1 MVDQINTF
9 SDLQARA
16 GVILARLNAAPAVAI
31 AAATNPLLA
40 VEHLGYEFNPDTRTG
55 IGDRIRL
62 GPTAAEKLAELRTTI
77 ARLVDRQ
84 VDPDDGPTVRRL
96 LTDLGVLPACPDGDE
111 PDTDPPRWQPGGA
124 GPDPLE
130 PLRDRHPVMEPLL
143 EYRRVSARRP
153 RFAPPRAFAA
163 ILSGAVTTPL
173 TAVTGRLQS
182 PAPEP
187 EPDTHPR

>member
-1 MVDQINTF
+1 MADQIDTF

-16 GVILARLNAAPAVAI
+16 GAILARLSAAPTLAI

-40 VEHLGYEFNPDTRTG
+40 VEHLGYQFNPDTRAG

-62 GPTAAEKLAELRTTI
+62 GPTAAKKLADLRTTI

-84 VDPDDGPTVRRL
+84 VDPDDGPAVRRL
-96 LTDLGVLPACPDGDE
+96 LTDLGVLPGSGGDE

-124 GPDPLE
+124 GADPLE
-130 PLRDRHPVMEPLL
+130 PFRDRHPVLVPLL
-143 EYRRVSARRP
+143 EYRRISARRP

-163 ILSGAVTTPL
+163 ILGGTVTTPL
-173 TAVTGRLQS
+173 TAVSGRLQS
-182 PAPEP
+182 PAPDP
-187 EPDTHPR
+187 EAETHPR

>member
-1 MVDQINTF
+1 MADQINTF

-16 GVILARLNAAPAVAI
+16 GVILGRLNAAPAVAI

-40 VEHLGYEFNPDTRTG
+40 VEHLGYQFNPDTRTG

-62 GPTAAEKLAELRTTI
+62 GPTAAEKLADLRTTI

-84 VDPDDGPTVRRL
+84 VDPDDGPAVRRL
-96 LTDLGVLPACPDGDE
+96 LTDLGVLPCSDGDE

-130 PLRDRHPVMEPLL
+130 PLRDRHPVLDPLL
-143 EYRRVSARRP
+143 EYRRISARRP

-173 TAVTGRLQS
+173 TAVSGRLQS
-182 PAPEP
+182 PDP
-187 EPDTHPR
+187 EPDSHPR